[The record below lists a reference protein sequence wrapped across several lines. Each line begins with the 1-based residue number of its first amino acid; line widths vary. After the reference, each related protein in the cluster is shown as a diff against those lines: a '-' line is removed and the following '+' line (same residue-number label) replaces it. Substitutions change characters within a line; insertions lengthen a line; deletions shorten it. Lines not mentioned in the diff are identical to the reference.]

1 MDILFQVHYDSRV
14 NYIDE
19 IFQHIYFKSASTII
33 FYICF
38 GVAVILNMYDI
49 IVYKADDLVT
59 VLLIPFYI
67 FLFVFIFFRY
77 ERAVKIYEREQKEL
91 YGDEIAEIYVTATE
105 ENVYMADSTGRAVKI
120 SYSDVERVYETPNT
134 IVLFSESE
142 LLYIFPKFAFTI
154 GNVPAFLVFLRNKGV
169 KGAK

>member
-19 IFQHIYFKSASTII
+19 FFQHIYFKSASTII

-120 SYSDVERVYETPNT
+120 SYSDVERAYETPNT

-142 LLYIFPKFAFTI
+142 LLYIFPKSAFTV

-169 KGAK
+169 RGA